1 MYVQQAQGLGIAYFA
16 KKMLQDKGMSLEGKR
31 CIITGSN
38 ATSLALAEKLTELG
52 AVPLTFSDTSGDVL
66 THTSLLYSNHIDPF
80 LTGRRHNDA
89 LFLFVVH
96 YLRVCI
102 I

>member
-16 KKMLQDKGMSLEGKR
+16 KKMLQDKGLSLEGKR

-52 AVPLTFSDTSGDVL
+52 AVPLTFSDTSGNNICDDEDKTRL
-66 THTSLLYSNHIDPF
+66 IQYYSF
-80 LTGRRHNDA
+80 
-89 LFLFVVH
+89 LFLAPN
-96 YLRVCI
+96 
-102 I
+102 

>member
-16 KKMLQDKGMSLEGKR
+16 KTMLQDKGMSLEGKR

-66 THTSLLYSNHIDPF
+66 THLSSIFQSYRPFID
-80 LTGRRHNDA
+80 GEA
-89 LFLFVVH
+89 S
-96 YLRVCI
+96 
-102 I
+102 

>member
-38 ATSLALAEKLTELG
+38 ATALALAEKLTELG
-52 AVPLTFSDTSGDVL
+52 AVPLTFSDTSGGFDTPISQPR
-66 THTSLLYSNHIDPF
+66 THIFTLSCCTMRYFLPLYETF
-80 LTGRRHNDA
+80 LIFD
-89 LFLFVVH
+89 
-96 YLRVCI
+96 
-102 I
+102 